1 MTIGSTPE
9 VGAEFKLCRD
19 FTMADW
25 ETWWAYMRNNWGGY
39 LQTGYATLVHNKDN
53 RVYKE
58 GPRWPGR

>member
-1 MTIGSTPE
+1 MVAIGSTPE

-25 ETWWAYMRNNWGGY
+25 ENWWAYMRENWGEY

-53 RVYKE
+53 PFYRAVRGE
-58 GPRWPGR
+58 